1 MLRDEYEDATR
12 RIMTGDRVQMN
23 QLSEEV
29 IRLQRESKQLRSEK
43 RTADLEKRLSEAQMK
58 NKLLESQL

>member
-1 MLRDEYEDATR
+1 MPSLSNLFFTLRDEYEDATR

-29 IRLQRESKQLRSEK
+29 IRLQRETKKLRAEK
-43 RTADLEKRLSEAQMK
+43 RSVDLQKRLS
-58 NKLLESQL
+58 